1 MKPYPPPRKFHVQS
15 HPFRERSLTVKH
27 TPACPSYLIPLLNL
41 FASHG
46 EAAYPV
52 GGCVRDTLMGTVPH
66 DWDVAVTT
74 PPDTT
79 IAICKAAGYRV
90 IPTGIQHG
98 TVSVLTPHSGDPAD
112 REGTYDLIECTTCR
126 TEVGYTDGRHPD
138 AVTFTGLI
146 EDDLSR
152 RDFTVNAMAFS
163 RDDEGLTVID
173 LFGGRDDLQNGIIRA
188 VGDPDTR
195 FSEDALRLMRA
206 IRFAVKLGFTIEENT
221 YAAIRRQAEGLSRIS
236 RERISEEFQKIMTSP
251 RPEQGISL
259 LTETGLMP
267 YVLPHGIAPTGTG
280 DLSSLPSDFTIRM
293 ACLMWGKDDAKITE
307 NLAGLRLP
315 NTVRKD
321 ILAITRSC
329 IMSAQPFSKN
339 ARRWRHALGDLALPA
354 LAVRV
359 ARGDVSAENLAQLV
373 RDSIEKNEPV
383 RIADLDINGTDLISL
398 GFKPGRLLQDI
409 LCDLLEVVWNDP
421 AKNTREE
428 LIKEALKR
436 KD

>member
-1 MKPYPPPRKFHVQS
+1 
-15 HPFRERSLTVKH
+15 VKH
-27 TPACPSYLIPLLNL
+27 VPACPPYLIPLLNL

-52 GGCVRDTLMGTVPH
+52 GGCVRDTLMGVTPH

-74 PPDTT
+74 IPDTT
-79 IAICKAAGYRV
+79 MAICKAAGYRV

-98 TVSVLTPHSGDPAD
+98 TVSVLAPHSGDPAD

-126 TEVGYTDGRHPD
+126 TEGGYADGRHPD

-163 RDDEGLTVID
+163 RGEEGLTVLD
-173 LFGGRDDLQNGIIRA
+173 LFGGREDLQSGIIRA

-206 IRFAVKLGFTIEENT
+206 VRFAVKLGFTIEENT
-221 YAAIRRQAEGLSRIS
+221 YAAICRCAEGLSRIS
-236 RERISEEFQKIMTSP
+236 RERISEEFQKILTSP
-251 RPEQGISL
+251 QPERGIAL

-267 YVLPHGIAPTGTG
+267 YVLPKGISPSGTG
-280 DLSSLPSDFTIRM
+280 NLSSLPADFTTRM
-293 ACLMWGKDDAKITE
+293 ACLMWGKDDTRIIE
-307 NLAGLRLP
+307 NLAGLRLS
-315 NTVRKD
+315 NAVRKD
-321 ILAITRSC
+321 IEAITRSF
-329 IMSAQPFSKN
+329 ILSAQPTPKR
-339 ARRWRHALGDLALPA
+339 ARQWRHALGDLALPA

-359 ARGDVSAENLAQLV
+359 ARGETSAEELARLV
-373 RDSIEKNEPV
+373 KDSIDKNEPV
-383 RIADLDINGTDLISL
+383 RIADLDINGNDLIAL

-428 LIKEALKR
+428 LIKVAIRR